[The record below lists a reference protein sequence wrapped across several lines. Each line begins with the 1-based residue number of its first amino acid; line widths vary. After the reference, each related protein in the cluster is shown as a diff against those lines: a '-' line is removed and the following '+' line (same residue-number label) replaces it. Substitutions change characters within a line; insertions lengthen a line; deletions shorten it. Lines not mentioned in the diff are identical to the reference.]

1 MGWRCL
7 HERVVAR
14 YRDYHIY
21 DAYVALTDLSTI
33 FFSYRLTGIVA
44 AAQSLHSAQILME
57 FNVTVV
63 TAPEDLCRL
72 GRSSAESSR
81 FSSIKSG

>member
-7 HERVVAR
+7 YERVVAR

-21 DAYVALTDLSTI
+21 DAYAALTDLSTI
-33 FFSYRLTGIVA
+33 FFSYRLTGTVA
-44 AAQSLHSAQILME
+44 AAQSLHSAQILIE

-63 TAPEDLCRL
+63 TAAEDL
-72 GRSSAESSR
+72 
-81 FSSIKSG
+81 